1 MQPFVYETAVVF
13 ESSGQFLGDIRQTVQ
28 ELKRTHPQ
36 LKDYSLAD
44 LTVHKNKNK
53 ETVSVTL
60 YFQPKA

>member
-1 MQPFVYETAVVF
+1 VQPFVYETAVVF

-44 LTVHKNKNK
+44 LTVHKNK